1 MTELG
6 EKIINL
12 RTTGLSFKKI
22 AKEIKCAKSTVS
34 YYLGDDQK
42 SKAHK
47 RNQKRRS
54 KPESVLTEKI
64 YRFRWRDNK
73 NVMGKIRDFQRRD
86 PQLKVRSKLSN
97 KQEKN
102 FTIEEF
108 IQKIGNKS
116 KCYLSG
122 EPIDLY
128 NPKSYSI
135 DHIHASSKGGNNSLE
150 NAELISHSVNKM
162 KDDLSIDEFIQKCKQ
177 ILEYNGYKVIKL

>member
-6 EKIINL
+6 KKIIDL
-12 RTTGLSFKKI
+12 RKIGLSFKKI
-22 AKEIKCAKSTVS
+22 AKELKCSQSTVS
-34 YYLGDDQK
+34 YYLGDGQK
-42 SKAHK
+42 LKAHK
-47 RNQKRRS
+47 RHQKNRS

-73 NVMGKIRDFQRRD
+73 NVMSKIRDFQRRD
-86 PQLKVRSKLSN
+86 SSLKIRSKLSN
-97 KQEKN
+97 KSEQN

-108 IQKIGNKS
+108 VNKIGNNP

-135 DHIHASSKGGNNSLE
+135 DHIHPSSKGGDNSLN
-150 NAELISHSVNKM
+150 NAELISYCVNKM
-162 KDDLSIDEFIQKCKQ
+162 KDNLSIEEFIQKCKQ
-177 ILEYNGYKVIKL
+177 VLEYNGYCVNKT